1 MASKVILY
9 RDLIR
14 FQLHDGQGR
23 IFVKSCC
30 AMLRY
35 RCPGGGVGG
44 RKRSME
50 RTEFGV
56 ASAAKYIESSDSP
69 DMHGPETVSGP
80 AKESERILALD
91 TLRGVAALGILAM
104 NIQYFSQVT
113 AAYSNPTLTGSF
125 TGFDFWLWLLA
136 RVFFDEK
143 MMAIFSMLYGAG
155 IVLLTSRIET
165 RGAQSLPI
173 FLRRSFWLLIFGL
186 LHAYLLWSGDILFS
200 YAVCGVLVYPFRKW
214 PARRLLVMGVL
225 LFSVSSVIYFG
236 YGWSMKSWTP
246 GKIQVIEQQVWRPSP
261 QQIATQVAAY
271 RGSWLSQVSQRIP
284 EAKLLQVQA
293 LLYLTL
299 WRAGSLMLV
308 GMALYKLRLLT
319 GDLKISTYWKLGVI
333 GFTIGVP
340 VILYGAYRD
349 IAENWDFRYA
359 FFIGSQF
366 NYWGSLGVALGWI
379 SSCDDCM
386 QNPATENLVPAVC
399 RGWQEYVGS
408 LCGVGPRASAGERE
422 EDRVRQISHR
432 QTSGRSGGSS
442 ATARAQGVEGGR
454 R

>member
-1 MASKVILY
+1 
-9 RDLIR
+9 
-14 FQLHDGQGR
+14 
-23 IFVKSCC
+23 
-30 AMLRY
+30 
-35 RCPGGGVGG
+35 
-44 RKRSME
+44 ME
-50 RTEFGV
+50 RTREAFGV
-56 ASAAKYIESSDSP
+56 ASATKYIESSDV
-69 DMHGPETVSGP
+69 HGPETISGP

-155 IVLLTSRIET
+155 IVLLTSRIEA
-165 RGAQSLPI
+165 RRVQSLPI

-200 YAVCGVLVYPFRKW
+200 YAVCGMLVYPFRKW

-246 GKIQVIEQQVWRPSP
+246 GKIQVIEQLVWRPSP
-261 QQIATQVAAY
+261 QQIATQIAAY
-271 RGSWLSQVSQRIP
+271 RGGWLSQMSERVP
-284 EAKLLQVQA
+284 EAELLQVQA

-299 WRAGSLMLV
+299 WRAGGLMLV
-308 GMALYKLRLLT
+308 GMALYKLRFLT
-319 GDLKISTYWKLGVI
+319 GDVKISTYWNLGII
-333 GFTIGVP
+333 GFTIGIP

-366 NYWGSLGVALGWI
+366 NYWGSLGVAIGWI
-379 SSCDDCM
+379 S
-386 QNPATENLVPAVC
+386 LVMIACKTPSLRSWCLRFAAVGRMAFSSYIFETIVC
-399 RGWQEYVGS
+399 TAIFYGYGLGQF
-408 LCGVGPRASAGERE
+408 
-422 EDRVRQISHR
+422 
-432 QTSGRSGGSS
+432 GRSTRLEGAGIVLAIWLAILALSQFWMEHFYFGPLEWLWRS
-442 ATARAQGVEGGR
+442 LTYKKQQPFRRTTGVPQPA
-454 R
+454 